1 MVTITESRAVLPTRA
16 GKHIVPRQRT
26 VSRPLP
32 CNLGA
37 RLARPDAAV
46 RETGQHWTD
55 SRGFKGLRAG
65 HPEPGNTQFCR
76 EGRTGFPARS
86 SLPHSLWRPSEVQD
100 LGGTAASPAHWDHC
114 DWHPPSPHVAVQQ
127 PVSPARLPAP
137 EGKRVSHCR
146 RRLEPQCLVQ
156 ISGLPLTIGVSWG
169 PLTDLSV
176 SLFPHPSREIILEPT
191 HGITN

>member
-1 MVTITESRAVLPTRA
+1 MSPDSAPSPGHYRVTWAQDLQGPTLLSERQASTGRTA
-16 GKHIVPRQRT
+16 GASKASGQAT
-26 VSRPLP
+26 G
-32 CNLGA
+32 NLA
-37 RLARPDAAV
+37 TP
-46 RETGQHWTD
+46 
-55 SRGFKGLRAG
+55 SSAG
-65 HPEPGNTQFCR
+65 R
-76 EGRTGFPARS
+76 EGQAFQ
-86 SLPHSLWRPSEVQD
+86 HSLRRPSEVQD

-127 PVSPARLPAP
+127 PVSPTRLLAP
-137 EGKRVSHCR
+137 EGKRVSHCG

-156 ISGLPLTIGVSWG
+156 ISGLPLTIGASRG